1 VLPSIPSIKNKRK
14 GVIIL
19 KMAEGAIATAF
30 SPAGISSFFE
40 ICDTTSDGKPIADLE
55 KVGARGGGFGIKKG
69 VKTTVILS
77 TTKTNKIRVLINGK
91 AAPEA
96 ETTKTVAKMLLGK
109 RDEQYDVAVK
119 HKVEIPIG
127 AGFGSSAAGA
137 LTTALALS
145 KALDLNLT
153 YNQLGRIAH
162 VAEVKCKT
170 GLGTVGPL
178 MLGGC
183 ALTIEPGAPGIAI
196 IDRIPISAD
205 YAIVAGVFGP
215 ISTKEVLSSPEKR
228 LAVNKW
234 GRKTLEKIVSEPS
247 LENFLAC
254 CREFAEKTGFTTERV
269 RTLMKLADKAGAIGS
284 AQNMVGEAV
293 HALTTL
299 ENAENVGQ
307 AFKRVLPGDKILV
320 AQVDIQGARL
330 IG

>member
-1 VLPSIPSIKNKRK
+1 LNKTSK
-14 GVIIL
+14 
-19 KMAEGAIATAF
+19 AF

-40 ICDTTSDGKPIADLE
+40 ICDRTADGKPIRNLE
-55 KVGARGGGFGIKKG
+55 QVGARGGGFGIEKG
-69 VKTTVILS
+69 VL
-77 TTKTNKIRVLINGK
+77 TKVSVTEAEKNSVKVTINGK
-91 AAPEA
+91 SLPDA
-96 ETTKTVAKMLLGK
+96 ETTKTVVQMLLSKVSGT
-109 RDEQYDVAVK
+109 YNVVVK
-119 HKVEIPIG
+119 HRVDIPIG

-145 KALDLNLT
+145 KALSLNST
-153 YNQLGRIAH
+153 YNQIGRIAH

-183 ALTIEPGAPGIAI
+183 ILTIEPGAPGIAI
-196 IDRIPISAD
+196 IDRIPISTD
-205 YAIVAGVFGP
+205 YVIVAGVFGSIP
-215 ISTKEVLSSPEKR
+215 TKEVLASPEKR

-234 GRKTLEKIVSEPS
+234 GKKTLEKILSEPS

-254 CREFAEKTGFTTERV
+254 CCDFAEKTGFMTERV
-269 RTLMKLADKAGAIGS
+269 RTLMRLAEGAGAIGA

-299 ENAENVGQ
+299 ENAENVVQ
-307 AFKRVLPGDKILV
+307 AFKRVLPQEKILV
-320 AQVDIQGARL
+320 AHVDIQGARL